1 MDALCLLLH
10 FLHLHLLVA
19 HTMLN
24 SFIHKLK
31 LAFGDPEIRFRIF
44 FLIGALAIFRLLASI
59 PIPGVDRG
67 ALASFFANNQFFGLL
82 NIFSGGG
89 LSNLSIAMLGVGPYI
104 TASIIMQLGTI
115 IFPKVKQAYFEE
127 GEAGRAKFIEWSRL
141 FTIPIAILQG
151 VGFLFLLQSQDVIA
165 HLSSVALIANIAII
179 AAGSMLLMWLGEL
192 VTEFGIGNGVSLIIL
207 AGILASV
214 PASISQAIFA
224 ASAANIPA
232 YLAFIFLA
240 LAMVYTVVVVSDA
253 ERSIPIAYARA
264 VRGAMM
270 SQGAATYLPIRLLQ
284 AGVIP
289 IIFALS
295 LLLLPQM
302 ALSMLGALHI
312 SFASSAALWYTAF
325 LSNPWKYGTVYFL
338 LVVLFTY
345 FYTAVIFEPH
355 RVAENLQ
362 KSGAFVPGVRPGRE
376 TEEFIGKVVNRVTL
390 PGAVF
395 LGLIAVAPSIIQGI
409 TGVTTLVLG
418 GTALLIAVQVALD
431 LAQKIDAQVSLR
443 EY

>member
-1 MDALCLLLH
+1 
-10 FLHLHLLVA
+10 
-19 HTMLN
+19 MLN
-24 SFIHKLK
+24 SFIRKLK
-31 LAFGDPEIRFRIF
+31 LAFSDPEIRFRIL
-44 FLIGALAIFRLLASI
+44 FLTAALALFRLLASV
-59 PIPGVDRG
+59 PIPGVDKN
-67 ALASFFANNQFFGLL
+67 ALASFFASNQFFGLL

-89 LSNLSIAMLGVGPYI
+89 LSNLSIVMLGVGSYI

-115 IFPKVKQAYFEE
+115 IFPQVKQAYFEE
-127 GEAGRAKFIEWSRL
+127 GESGRAKFIGWSRL
-141 FTIPIAILQG
+141 LTIPIAILQG
-151 VGFLFLLQSQDVIA
+151 VGFLFLLESQGIVA
-165 HLSSVALIANIAII
+165 HLSTVGLIANIALIV
-179 AAGSMLLMWLGEL
+179 AGSMLLMWLGEL

-214 PASISQAIFA
+214 PSSISQTLFA
-224 ASAANIPA
+224 ATAANIPA
-232 YLAFIFLA
+232 YLAFTALG
-240 LAMVYTVVVVSDA
+240 LAMIYAVVVVSDA

-264 VRGAMM
+264 VRGAAM

-302 ALSMLGALHI
+302 ALSMLGALNI

-325 LSNPWKYGTVYFL
+325 LSNPWQYGAVYFI

-345 FYTAVIFEPH
+345 FYTAVTFEPH

-376 TEEFIGKVVNRVTL
+376 TEEYIGSVVNRVTL
-390 PGAVF
+390 PGATF
-395 LGLIAVAPSIIQGI
+395 LGLIAVAPSIIQGL
-409 TGVTTLVLG
+409 TGITTLVLG

-431 LAQKIDAQVSLR
+431 LAHKIDAQVSLR

>member
-1 MDALCLLLH
+1 
-10 FLHLHLLVA
+10 
-19 HTMLN
+19 MLN
-24 SFIHKLK
+24 SLTRKLS
-31 LAFGDPEIRFRIF
+31 LAFGDREIRFRIF
-44 FLIGALAIFRLLASI
+44 FLVGALALLRLLAAI
-59 PIPGVDRG
+59 PIPGVDKN
-67 ALASFFANNQFFGLL
+67 ALAAFFASNQFFGLL

-89 LSNLSIAMLGVGPYI
+89 LSRLSIVMLGVGPYI

-115 IFPKVKQAYFEE
+115 IFPQVKAAYFEE
-127 GEAGRAKFIEWSRL
+127 GEAGRAKFISWSRL
-141 FTIPIAILQG
+141 LTIPIAILQG
-151 VGFLFLLQSQDVIA
+151 IGFLFLLESQGVIA
-165 HLSSVALIANIAII
+165 HLGSAALVANIALI

-207 AGILASV
+207 AGILARV
-214 PASISQAIFA
+214 PSSISETIFA
-224 ASAANIPA
+224 STAANIPA
-232 YLAFIFLA
+232 YLAFTVLA
-240 LAMVYTVVVVSDA
+240 LAMIYAVVVVSDA
-253 ERSIPIAYARA
+253 ERSIPIGYARA
-264 VRGAMM
+264 VRGAAL

-325 LSNPWKYGTVYFL
+325 LSNPWKYGAVYFL

-345 FYTAVIFEPH
+345 FYTAVTFEPH

-362 KSGAFVPGVRPGRE
+362 KTGAFVPGVRPGRE
-376 TEEFIGKVVNRVTL
+376 TEEYIGKVVNRITL
-390 PGAVF
+390 PGACF
-395 LGLIAVAPSIIQGI
+395 LGLLAVAPSIIQGL

-418 GTALLIAVQVALD
+418 GTALLIAVQVTLD

>member
-1 MDALCLLLH
+1 
-10 FLHLHLLVA
+10 
-19 HTMLN
+19 MLN
-24 SFIHKLK
+24 SFIRKIK
-31 LAFGDPEIRFRIF
+31 LAFGDSEIRFRIL
-44 FLIGALAIFRLLASI
+44 FLAGALAIFRLLAAV
-59 PIPGVDRG
+59 PIPGVDRA
-67 ALASFFANNQFFGLL
+67 ALASFFGNNQFFGLL

-89 LSNLSIAMLGVGPYI
+89 LSSLSIVMLGVGPYI

-115 IFPKVKQAYFEE
+115 IFPQVKQAYFEE
-127 GEAGRAKFIEWSRL
+127 GEAGRAKFIQWSRL
-141 FTIPIAILQG
+141 LAIPIAILQS
-151 VGFLFLLQSQDVIA
+151 VGFLMLLQSQNVIM
-165 HLSSVALIANIAII
+165 HLGTAAFITNVVLVS
-179 AAGSMLLMWLGEL
+179 AGSMLLMWLGEL

-207 AGILASV
+207 AGILSRV
-214 PASISQAIFA
+214 PSSISQTLFSAT
-224 ASAANIPA
+224 AANIPT
-232 YLAFIFLA
+232 YVAFIALA
-240 LAMVYTVVVVSDA
+240 LAMIYAVVVVSDA

-264 VRGAMM
+264 VRGAAM

-302 ALSMLGALHI
+302 ALSMLGAAHV
-312 SFASSAALWYTAF
+312 SFASSAALWYGAF
-325 LSNPWKYGTVYFL
+325 LANPWKYGSIYFV

-345 FYTAVIFEPH
+345 FYTAVTFEPH

-362 KSGAFVPGVRPGRE
+362 KTGAFVPGVRPGRE
-376 TEEFIGKVVNRVTL
+376 TEEYIGNIVNRVTL
-390 PGAVF
+390 PGACF
-395 LGLIAVAPSIIQGI
+395 LGFIAVAPSIIQGL

>member
-1 MDALCLLLH
+1 
-10 FLHLHLLVA
+10 
-19 HTMLN
+19 MLN
-24 SFIHKLK
+24 SFIRKIK
-31 LAFGDPEIRFRIF
+31 LAFGDSEIRFRIL
-44 FLIGALAIFRLLASI
+44 FLVGALALFRLLASI
-59 PIPGVDRG
+59 PIPGVDKN
-67 ALASFFANNQFFGLL
+67 ALASFFASNQFFGLL

-89 LSNLSIAMLGVGPYI
+89 LAQLSIVMLGVGPYI

-115 IFPKVKQAYFEE
+115 IFPQIKQAYFEE
-127 GEAGRAKFIEWSRL
+127 GEAGRAKFIGWSRL
-141 FTIPIAILQG
+141 LAIPIAILQG
-151 VGFLFLLQSQDVIA
+151 IAFLFLLEGQGVIA
-165 HLSSVALIANIAII
+165 HLSTIALVANIALI
-179 AAGSMLLMWLGEL
+179 AAGSLLLMWLGEL

-207 AGILASV
+207 AGILARV
-214 PASISQAIFA
+214 PSSISQALFA
-224 ASAANIPA
+224 STAANIPA
-232 YLAFIFLA
+232 YLGFIILA
-240 LAMVYTVVVVSDA
+240 LAMIYAVVVVSDA

-264 VRGAMM
+264 VRGTAM

-302 ALSMLGALHI
+302 ALSAMSALHI

-325 LSNPWKYGTVYFL
+325 LSNPWKYGAVYFA

-345 FYTAVIFEPH
+345 FYTAVTFEPH

-362 KSGAFVPGVRPGRE
+362 KTGAFVPGVRPGRE
-376 TEEFIGKVVNRVTL
+376 TEEYVGNVVNRVTL
-390 PGAVF
+390 PGAFF
-395 LGLIAVAPSIIQGI
+395 LGLLAVAPSIIQGL
-409 TGVTTLVLG
+409 TGITTLVLG

-431 LAQKIDAQVSLR
+431 LAHKIDAQVSLR

>member
-1 MDALCLLLH
+1 
-10 FLHLHLLVA
+10 
-19 HTMLN
+19 MLN

-31 LAFGDPEIRFRIF
+31 LAVGDPEIRRRIL
-44 FLIGALAIFRLLASI
+44 FLAGALAIFRLLASI
-59 PIPGVDRG
+59 PIPGVDKT
-67 ALASFFANNQFFGLL
+67 ALAAFFANNQFFGLL

-89 LSNLSIAMLGVGPYI
+89 LSQLSIVMLGVGPYI

-115 IFPKVKQAYFEE
+115 IFPQVKQAYFEE
-127 GEAGRAKFIEWSRL
+127 GEAGRTKFIEWSRL
-141 FTIPIAILQG
+141 LTIPIAILQA
-151 VGFLFLLQSQDVIA
+151 VGFLFLLESQGVIT
-165 HLSSVALIANIAII
+165 HLGSLALVANIALV
-179 AAGSMLLMWLGEL
+179 AAGSLLLTWIGEL

-207 AGILASV
+207 AGILSRV
-214 PASISQAIFA
+214 PSSISQTIFA
-224 ASAANIPA
+224 ASAANIPS
-232 YLAFIFLA
+232 YLAFLVLA
-240 LAMVYTVVVVSDA
+240 LAMIYAVVVVSDA

-264 VRGAMM
+264 VRGAAL

-302 ALSMLGALHI
+302 ALSMLSAAHV
-312 SFASSAALWYTAF
+312 SFAATGALWYTAF
-325 LSNPWKYGTVYFL
+325 LSNPWKYGTAYFV

-345 FYTAVIFEPH
+345 FYTAVTFEPH
-355 RVAENLQ
+355 RVAEDLQ
-362 KSGAFVPGVRPGRE
+362 KTGAFVPGVRPGRE
-376 TEEFIGKVVNRVTL
+376 TEEYIGNVVNRVTL
-390 PGAVF
+390 PGATF
-395 LGLIAVAPSIIQGI
+395 LGLLAVAPSIIQGL

>member
-1 MDALCLLLH
+1 
-10 FLHLHLLVA
+10 
-19 HTMLN
+19 MLN
-24 SFIHKLK
+24 SFFRKLK
-31 LAFGDPEIRFRIF
+31 LAFGDPQIRARIL
-44 FLIGALAIFRLLASI
+44 FLVGALALFRILASI
-59 PIPGVDRG
+59 PIPGVDKN
-67 ALASFFANNQFFGLL
+67 ALAAFFANNQFFGLL

-89 LSNLSIAMLGVGPYI
+89 LSSLSIVMLGVGPYI

-115 IFPKVKQAYFEE
+115 IFPQVKQAYFEE
-127 GEAGRAKFIEWSRL
+127 GEAGRAKFVGWSRL
-141 FTIPIAILQG
+141 LTIPMAILQG
-151 VGFLFLLQSQDVIA
+151 IAFLFLLESQGVIA
-165 HLSSVALIANIAII
+165 HLSTLALIANIALV

-207 AGILASV
+207 AGILAGL
-214 PASISQAIFA
+214 PASISQTIFA

-232 YLAFIFLA
+232 YLAFIAFG
-240 LAMVYTVVVVSDA
+240 LAMIYAVVVVSDA

-264 VRGAMM
+264 VRGAAL

-302 ALSMLGALHI
+302 VLSALGALDL
-312 SFASSAALWYTAF
+312 SFASSGALWYTAF
-325 LSNPWKYGTVYFL
+325 LSNPWKYGAAYFF
-338 LVVLFTY
+338 LVVVFTY
-345 FYTAVIFEPH
+345 FYTSVTFEPH

-362 KSGAFVPGVRPGRE
+362 KTGAFVPGVRPGRE
-376 TEEFIGKVVNRVTL
+376 TEEYIGNVVNRVTL
-390 PGAVF
+390 PGATF
-395 LGLIAVAPSIIQGI
+395 LGLIAVSPSIIQGL

-431 LAQKIDAQVSLR
+431 LAHKIDAQVSLR